1 MLLYVM
7 DVSDDIENI
16 KLNFSVPGFIVYP
29 AIVMLLVSFVEITE
43 ILSLISIST
52 LFSEICLLKICSFF
66 FKDKEKWITFSE

>member
-29 AIVMLLVSFVEITE
+29 AIVMLSVSFVY
-43 ILSLISIST
+43 ISYA
-52 LFSEICLLKICSFF
+52 SFVVDRIY
-66 FKDKEKWITFSE
+66 KVVVYVEDEED